1 MMRFGIPAYRLPR
14 GILRSEIERIE
25 NMGVTIE
32 LNTKVENVDKEIEN
46 FDAIFLAVGAQ
57 IGKNV
62 NIPAGSAANMVDAVS
77 VLRGVTDEDAED
89 KPLLGRRVYV
99 YGGGNTAVDVART
112 ARRLGASESVILY
125 RRTRDQMPAHDSEV
139 KEAEEEGV
147 LMRWLST
154 VKHVDQGE
162 IQIEK
167 MELDENGFP
176 QPTGEYET
184 LQGDSLIM
192 ALGQDAD
199 LSLVENDDEI
209 EISNGVVQVLSLI
222 HI

>member
-154 VKHVDQGE
+154 VKH
-162 IQIEK
+162 
-167 MELDENGFP
+167 
-176 QPTGEYET
+176 
-184 LQGDSLIM
+184 
-192 ALGQDAD
+192 
-199 LSLVENDDEI
+199 
-209 EISNGVVQVLSLI
+209 LSLI